1 MQELEGALQIGEQ
14 SCGRDTETL
23 GLCLAVFWQPGR
35 DNVWQQLVGA
45 FFIHEC
51 MPFAK
56 LLSHREEHSQC
67 AAHYPRVH
75 SDVEEKNK

>member
-23 GLCLAVFWQPGR
+23 GLRLAVFWQPGR

-51 MPFAK
+51 MPFTK
-56 LLSHREEHSQC
+56 L
-67 AAHYPRVH
+67 
-75 SDVEEKNK
+75 